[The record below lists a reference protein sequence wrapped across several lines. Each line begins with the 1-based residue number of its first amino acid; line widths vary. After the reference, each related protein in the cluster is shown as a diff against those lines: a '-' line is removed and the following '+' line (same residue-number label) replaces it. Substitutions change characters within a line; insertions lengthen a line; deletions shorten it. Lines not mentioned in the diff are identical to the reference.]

1 MWLKLSSREKRKV
14 IHLHFYYN
22 NLKPGFSTSRSEYK
36 VLFVFFVPQP
46 HISFKFMSI
55 IISNIIMAIF
65 SLFMNL
71 HSYPVVKQ
79 IKYKPYCLDIQ

>member
-1 MWLKLSSREKRKV
+1 MWLNLSSRERRKV

-22 NLKPGFSTSRSEYK
+22 NLKPGFSTSSSEYK
-36 VLFVFFVPQP
+36 VLFVLSVPQP
-46 HISFKFMSI
+46 HISFKFMNI

-71 HSYPVVKQ
+71 HSYPVVETDK
-79 IKYKPYCLDIQ
+79 I